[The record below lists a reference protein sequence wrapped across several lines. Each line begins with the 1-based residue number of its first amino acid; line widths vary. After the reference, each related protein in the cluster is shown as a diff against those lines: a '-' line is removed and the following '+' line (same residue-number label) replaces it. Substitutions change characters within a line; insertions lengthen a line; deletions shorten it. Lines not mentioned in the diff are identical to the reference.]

1 MTPEERAVLI
11 AKIAVLPQQLAD
23 LVGSLTPEQ
32 LVARPLPGEW
42 SVAQIV
48 HHLADSHM
56 NSFIRCKL
64 MLTEDNPT
72 YKPYLQG
79 SWAELPDAA
88 KADIS
93 DSLALLRGLHARWLA
108 LWQSL
113 SADDW
118 ARTGNHPESGRIY
131 TLDDT
136 LRTYGNHGE
145 AHLDQIGRTLAAS

>member
-11 AKIAVLPQQLAD
+11 GKIAVLPQQLAEA
-23 LVGSLTPEQ
+23 VGSLSPEQ

-42 SVAQIV
+42 SVAQNV
-48 HHLADSHM
+48 HHLADAHM

-72 YKPYLQG
+72 YKPYLQD

-93 DSLALLRGLHARWLA
+93 ASLALLRGLHARWVVLWESLA
-108 LWQSL
+108 
-113 SADDW
+113 ADDW
-118 ARTGNHPESGRIY
+118 ARTGNHPETGRIY
-131 TLDDT
+131 TMEDV

-145 AHLDQIGRTLAAS
+145 AHLDQIGRTLAAA